1 MGDHYDI
8 SLQELRTLM
17 EFRGAE
23 AKEEVLKLGGPEAIT
38 EKLKVRRRFLED
50 TSIRIVYLTSFR
62 VGTPP
67 HKTIVRRQV
76 CYHRQIFGWTP

>member
-1 MGDHYDI
+1 MVDKYEI

-38 EKLKVRRRFLED
+38 EKLKVRRRF
-50 TSIRIVYLTSFR
+50 FF
-62 VGTPP
+62 
-67 HKTIVRRQV
+67 K
-76 CYHRQIFGWTP
+76 